1 MYIEYKSSEKK
12 YELNGIKKEKHIVTL
27 LGILPEN
34 TSGFS
39 IFSNGKKI
47 GDYSGFTTVYR
58 KLDDG
63 IQYSDDGS
71 VWAEPTSDISV
82 VVMWDDEDDSE
93 GIRPESIY
101 ATLTYDN
108 TDYKLTLS
116 AENGWKASI
125 GEKET
130 RAFSLVADAVEGYE
144 QHIEGLVIG
153 MYHKVAEI
161 TLEDRVTD
169 LEAAVCE
176 LAEMIE

>member
-1 MYIEYKSSEKK
+1 MYLQFKSSEKNYNIVDISK
-12 YELNGIKKEKHIVTL
+12 TEHVVTL
-27 LGILPEN
+27 IGNIPEN
-34 TSGFS
+34 TSGFE
-39 IFSNGKKI
+39 IFNSNGKI
-47 GDYSGFTTVYR
+47 GDYSDYKTVYR
-58 KLDDG
+58 KLDNG
-63 IQYSDDGS
+63 IQYSNDGS

-101 ATLTYDN
+101 ATLTYDG

-116 AENGWKASI
+116 AENGWKASV